1 MRILIG
7 GAVVGAALIG
17 LAGPAL
23 ATDATPTPGASPPPS
38 PTASPTASPSAS
50 PPPSASPSPSGT
62 TNRVDVLLKPSK
74 VAQGGR
80 LSVGATCFTEAGGTA
95 ESPAFG
101 QIHLKR
107 GEGGSGA
114 ETTVRSNVKPGEYV
128 VKVACAEG
136 GSGQAVL
143 TVVAAQTKEKPIGG
157 AETGGGGAGT
167 ATGPAITA
175 GAAGLALAGAG
186 AWIAVRRRRRA

>member
-7 GAVVGAALIG
+7 GAVIGAALIG

-23 ATDATPTPGASPPPS
+23 ATDATPTPGVSPPAS

-50 PPPSASPSPSGT
+50 PPPSASPSPSNPENPG
-62 TNRVDVLLKPSK
+62 DVFLKPSK

-80 LSVGATCFTEAGGTA
+80 LQVGAYCFSEKGGTA
-95 ESPAFG
+95 ESSAFG

-114 ETTVRSNVKPGEYV
+114 ETTVRSNIEPGEYV
-128 VKVACAEG
+128 VKVACAGG

-157 AETGGGGAGT
+157 AETGGGGADT
-167 ATGPAITA
+167 ATGPEVTA
-175 GAAGLALAGAG
+175 GLAGLALSGAG
-186 AWIAVRRRRRA
+186 AWLVVRRRRRA